1 MFPER
6 ISCPSLCILAEVVSC
21 ETVREAEEVSVLPGS
36 HCQFRKSEMANIDP
50 GSPGSSSGGG
60 EGRGGGGN
68 ALTKDLA

>member
-50 GSPGSSSGGG
+50 NTKGQEAPGSSSS
-60 EGRGGGGN
+60 EGGGG
-68 ALTKDLA
+68 